1 MNNTM
6 RKFIAGKSDSELADD
21 IAYFQKLQDKIPRS
35 MNSTRISANKR
46 LQAHIDERLQ
56 AHIDEQQARM
66 LNQSAVYK

>member
-46 LQAHIDERLQ
+46 LQAHIDE
-56 AHIDEQQARM
+56 QQARM